1 MTETTNT
8 TLNPIDRP
16 CEECGA
22 QAGEPCRPF
31 CTAEPLEE
39 DADAAD
45 DDPAPTREHT
55 AATELDA
62 HAARRQLINAG
73 HPVSL
78 VAYDPTRDLYVFDD
92 LTPAVSELVVGDLYT
107 ATITGKNGGRRF
119 YRQIE
124 FTAARATVEEGFGDT
139 SEVRQDRIFVQHWE
153 QRLNR
158 FDSWPQLVVSG
169 SIREGG
175 ITTAATATSRSR
187 TRRPKLFKVTRE
199 ERTVVTFYVQ
209 ATSALKARQ
218 TATPTFAKRYHRFAT
233 AGEAVEVYSLPSDE
247 QAIAY
252 SPVDRESA
260 GRS

>member
-8 TLNPIDRP
+8 TLSPIDRP
-16 CEECGA
+16 SEECGA

-31 CTAEPLEE
+31 CTAEPLEQ
-39 DADAAD
+39 DTDAAD

-62 HAARRQLINAG
+62 HAARRRLINAG

-92 LTPAVSELVVGDLYT
+92 L
-107 ATITGKNGGRRF
+107 
-119 YRQIE
+119 
-124 FTAARATVEEGFGDT
+124 
-139 SEVRQDRIFVQHWE
+139 
-153 QRLNR
+153 
-158 FDSWPQLVVSG
+158 
-169 SIREGG
+169 
-175 ITTAATATSRSR
+175 
-187 TRRPKLFKVTRE
+187 
-199 ERTVVTFYVQ
+199 
-209 ATSALKARQ
+209 
-218 TATPTFAKRYHRFAT
+218 
-233 AGEAVEVYSLPSDE
+233 VYSLPSDE